1 MGTVVNMRVEAEKWH
16 DQAPRGP
23 SKNVDPDAKPERRV
37 PYSIE
42 VWTVQIDYG
51 HY

>member
-16 DQAPRGP
+16 DQAPRKP
-23 SKNVDPDAKPERRV
+23 NANMDPDAKPERRV

-42 VWTVQIDYG
+42 VWMVQLTIG